1 MFDHLLKQCPTEKK
15 GGEDRYKNLNMSRTK
30 ITP

>member
-15 GGEDRYKNLNMSRTK
+15 GGEDRNTK
-30 ITP
+30 IWICQEQK